1 MRARAT
7 LPTLIF
13 LAQLVGSV
21 LLACAILLAAAAAA
35 CC

>member
-1 MRARAT
+1 MKAGTST
-7 LPTLIF
+7 LLF

-21 LLACAILLAAAAAA
+21 LLTCTVLVLAAAA

>member
-1 MRARAT
+1 MKAGSTTFT
-7 LPTLIF
+7 L

-21 LLACAILLAAAAAA
+21 LLVCAALLLVTAA